1 MSVSALR
8 FAHTEGH
15 CNLRYV
21 PGHTSK
27 VAVVT
32 CGADGEI
39 RVFNDGIKDD
49 DSKSHLVGDEVH
61 ALACTSKN
69 KVFVAPS
76 TTNTIRAY
84 TLGKRSKL

>member
-15 CNLRYV
+15 CNIRYV
-21 PGHTSK
+21 PETSK
-27 VAVVT
+27 SIVT

-39 RVFNDGIKDD
+39 RVFSDGIKDE
-49 DSKSHLVGDEVH
+49 DSKSHLVGDE
-61 ALACTSKN
+61 ALALSCSSKN

-76 TTNTIRAY
+76 GTNTIRAY
-84 TLGKRSKL
+84 TLGKLLNS